1 MTSCCWVARPS
12 SWCAP
17 RHPAGAPGHR
27 SGQDAADLTALLDEA
42 VAGVDPAE
50 VVSLSDALAN
60 PGGGPFSAEA
70 RERFRLLADELAA
83 LRRHVGDPLPDLL
96 GRIAAVT
103 GLEVEVE
110 AAPAGERGGRGEALA
125 AFMSHAAAFT
135 DLDGEAGL
143 RAFLAYLRA
152 AQTYDRGL
160 DSAGPSDADSVKL
173 MTVHKAKGLEWDV
186 VLLPDLT
193 AKVFPSARS
202 RAHWLGSASTLP
214 ATLRGDRQD
223 FPPNPAVW
231 NTAGAKA
238 FNADLRALAD
248 LEERR
253 LGYVAVTR
261 PRRML
266 FASSHWWGPTQKE
279 PRGPSAYLQT
289 LRDHAEGGSGRVDR
303 WEPAPQGG
311 ESNPALAA
319 ARVHPWPVPLAEGP
333 LAARRQAA
341 AWVAE
346 AGARGGRAADDALSP
361 ADRQRVARWDR
372 DAELLLDEARQSHRV
387 DLDVPLPESLSAS
400 AVVRLAK
407 DPAGLARALVRPM
420 PRPPAPAAALG
431 TRFHAWVEEQFGQ
444 QVLLDP
450 IDLEGAADDA
460 FAVHDASLA
469 ALQEAFRAGPY
480 AGRTPVAIEA
490 PFQVVLGGHVVRG
503 RIDAVY
509 RGDDGRDEVVDWKTG
524 ASAADA
530 LQLAVYRV
538 AWARLTGVPEDQV
551 GAAFVYVG
559 QGRVERPADLP
570 GSAKLASLLT
580 PSSGA
585 LALGSA

>member
-1 MTSCCWVARPS
+1 
-12 SWCAP
+12 
-17 RHPAGAPGHR
+17 
-27 SGQDAADLTALLDEA
+27 
-42 VAGVDPAE
+42 
-50 VVSLSDALAN
+50 
-60 PGGGPFSAEA
+60 
-70 RERFRLLADELAA
+70 
-83 LRRHVGDPLPDLL
+83 
-96 GRIAAVT
+96 
-103 GLEVEVE
+103 
-110 AAPAGERGGRGEALA
+110 
-125 AFMSHAAAFT
+125 
-135 DLDGEAGL
+135 
-143 RAFLAYLRA
+143 
-152 AQTYDRGL
+152 
-160 DSAGPSDADSVKL
+160 

-202 RAHWLGSASTLP
+202 RSHWLGSAQALP
-214 ATLRGDRQD
+214 ATLRGDCDD
-223 FPPNPAVW
+223 FPSNPAVW

-238 FNADLRALAD
+238 FAADLRVLSD

-266 FASSHWWGPTQKE
+266 FASAHWWGPTQKE
-279 PRGPSAYLQT
+279 PRGPSEYLT
-289 LRDHAEGGSGRVDR
+289 ALREHAERESGRVDR
-303 WEPAPQGG
+303 WEPKPDDG
-311 ESNPALAA
+311 ETNPALAA
-319 ARVHPWPVPLAEGP
+319 ARVHPWPVALAEGP
-333 LAARRQAA
+333 LAARREAA

-346 AGARGGRAADDALSP
+346 ALARGDAVADDGLSQ
-361 ADRQRVARWDR
+361 ADRLQVARWDR
-372 DAELLLDEARQSHRV
+372 DAELLLDEARRSHRV
-387 DLDVPLPESLSAS
+387 DLEVPLPESLSAS

-431 TRFHAWVEEQFGQ
+431 TRFHAWVAEQFGQ

-460 FAVHDASLA
+460 FAVHDASLQ
-469 ALQEAFRAGPY
+469 ALQEAFRSGPY

-524 ASAADA
+524 TAAADA

-538 AWARLTGVPEDQV
+538 AWARLSGVPEAQV

-559 QGRVERPADLP
+559 QDRVERPADLP
-570 GSAKLASLLT
+570 GSAELERLLT
-580 PSSGA
+580 AGSGD
-585 LALGSA
+585 SA

>member
-1 MTSCCWVARPS
+1 MR
-12 SWCAP
+12 
-17 RHPAGAPGHR
+17 
-27 SGQDAADLTALLDEA
+27 
-42 VAGVDPAE
+42 
-50 VVSLSDALAN
+50 
-60 PGGGPFSAEA
+60 
-70 RERFRLLADELAA
+70 
-83 LRRHVGDPLPDLL
+83 
-96 GRIAAVT
+96 
-103 GLEVEVE
+103 
-110 AAPAGERGGRGEALA
+110 
-125 AFMSHAAAFT
+125 
-135 DLDGEAGL
+135 
-143 RAFLAYLRA
+143 
-152 AQTYDRGL
+152 
-160 DSAGPSDADSVKL
+160 
-173 MTVHKAKGLEWDV
+173 
-186 VLLPDLT
+186 
-193 AKVFPSARS
+193 
-202 RAHWLGSASTLP
+202 
-214 ATLRGDRQD
+214 
-223 FPPNPAVW
+223 
-231 NTAGAKA
+231 
-238 FNADLRALAD
+238 
-248 LEERR
+248 
-253 LGYVAVTR
+253 
-261 PRRML
+261 
-266 FASSHWWGPTQKE
+266 
-279 PRGPSAYLQT
+279 
-289 LRDHAEGGSGRVDR
+289 
-303 WEPAPQGG
+303 
-311 ESNPALAA
+311 
-319 ARVHPWPVPLAEGP
+319 
-333 LAARRQAA
+333 
-341 AWVAE
+341 
-346 AGARGGRAADDALSP
+346 RAADDALSP